1 MTEKH
6 LTALHAAREQL
17 RAHRRS
23 VVGFL
28 SRTYERGVTE
38 TAMQQLIETQ
48 ATLDAIGR
56 AIDDEELVATK
67 SGQSA

>member
-1 MTEKH
+1 MTEKYV
-6 LTALHAAREQL
+6 TALHAAREQM

-23 VVGFL
+23 VVEFL

-38 TAMQQLIETQ
+38 AAMQQLIETQ
-48 ATLDAIGR
+48 ATMDAIGR

-67 SGQSA
+67 SERSA